1 MITTYDFGYCH
12 ADIYDDHV
20 IVYINNGVTV
30 SPENISELNF
40 VTKKHFENKLY
51 VYITVRVNSYTVD
64 PMIYLESNKIENLLG
79 FAIVSKDSKQ
89 ISQVKIEKVF
99 TNKKIKQF
107 RTLKKA
113 LQWKD
118 KIINKYIS

>member
-1 MITTYDFGYCH
+1 MITSYDFGYCR
-12 ADIYDDHV
+12 AEVYNDHV

-51 VYITVRVNSYTVD
+51 IYITVRVNSYTVD

-118 KIINKYIS
+118 KIIKKHVS